1 MEGQII
7 PAILVSNYAQMEQE
21 AVRASKVCGRVQVD
35 LCDGKFVAS
44 KTWPFNE
51 LSAPDFIALAENNN
65 QDLYLPQW
73 ETLDYTA
80 DLMIANPAA
89 YIDTLGQYGF
99 SDLVF
104 HVRSLWQ
111 ESEQSTKDY
120 LREIIKKCDSY
131 EMTCALAIDL
141 ETDLAVVKS
150 LLKDFSGELNYL
162 QVMGIRTIGKQ
173 GELFDEEVLK
183 ITKGMKDFF
192 IAENIDLPIL
202 MDGGMNEES
211 IRKCKEAGAELF
223 VVGSALAR
231 AGDYKSEF
239 EYLNNL

>member
-1 MEGQII
+1 MEDQII

-21 AVRASKVCGRVQVD
+21 AVRASKVCGHVQVD

-51 LSAPDFIALAENNN
+51 LSAQDFIALAENNN
-65 QDLYLPQW
+65 QDLYLPHW
-73 ETLDYTA
+73 EALDYTA

-111 ESEQSTKDY
+111 ESEQATKDY

-131 EMTCALAIDL
+131 EMTCALAVDL
-141 ETDLAVVKS
+141 ETDLAIAKS
-150 LLKDFSGELNYL
+150 LLKEFASELNYL

-173 GELFDEEVLK
+173 GEHFDEEVPTIIK
-183 ITKGMKDFF
+183 DMKEFF
-192 IAENIDLPIL
+192 TAENIDLPIL

-211 IRKCKEAGAELF
+211 IRKCKQAGAEVF

-231 AGDYKSEF
+231 AGDCKSEF